1 LDCRIHA
8 KTTVK
13 QKYESGL
20 QVLERDERIDWFFF
34 VGFEGFCVCDNIG
47 FDKLGFTVKR
57 NAGSGSGFENHGQVV
72 WPC

>member
-1 LDCRIHA
+1 MKELI
-8 KTTVK
+8 
-13 QKYESGL
+13 G
-20 QVLERDERIDWFFF
+20 FFF

-72 WPC
+72 WPCWRGEVILREK